1 MLVIGPMALA
11 GMGMRACARV
21 HPGRGQRALGQA
33 LARRECDRARPA
45 ARAAA
50 VAGRRGGNGVRG
62 RRRAGPRA
70 AGEPGAVVVRGGV
83 ACTGRTRAVAAATSA
98 GRTRWRVE

>member
-21 HPGRGQRALGQA
+21 HPGRGQRAL
-33 LARRECDRARPA
+33 ARRECDRARPA
-45 ARAAA
+45 
-50 VAGRRGGNGVRG
+50 AGRRGGNGVRG